1 MRRPDRN
8 DMPHLILLF
17 VVLVLMA
24 ASLDGMLRFWR
35 GADPQRTEL
44 VVEAIRKA
52 AVQCY
57 ALEGGYPP
65 DVGYLRAHYG
75 LQLDEARYAVRY
87 EVFASNIMPDIEVH
101 ER

>member
-1 MRRPDRN
+1 MRSPDRN
-8 DMPHLILLF
+8 AIPHLILLI

-24 ASLDGMLRFWR
+24 ASLAGMLRFWR
-35 GADPQRTEL
+35 DADPQRTEM

-57 ALEGGYPP
+57 ALEGSYPP
-65 DVGYLRAHYG
+65 DVDYLRAHYG

>member
-1 MRRPDRN
+1 MKRLDRN
-8 DMPHLILLF
+8 TIPSYLLALVILL
-17 VVLVLMA
+17 LVSA
-24 ASLDGMLRFWR
+24 AFTGMSHFWQ
-35 GADPQRTEL
+35 GADPDRTDM

-57 ALEGGYPP
+57 ALEGSYPP
-65 DVGYLRAHYG
+65 DIAYMKEHYG
-75 LQLDEARYAVRY
+75 LQFDEGRFAYRY